1 MENNI
6 INLSTDEA
14 HEIFPKKSG
23 IDMSKLLLTTEGQYS
38 VSKRRAAK
46 KLQTIIFKYFKT
58 NNITVTDATSNNG
71 SDTIMLA
78 KYFKNVNAIELNKT
92 NYIVL
97 KNNIDV
103 YGFTNINLINGD
115 STVELNSTN
124 QDVIY
129 IDAPW
134 GGRDYKKMK
143 QLKLFLGRMEL
154 SDIYTKF
161 KNRTKL
167 FIFKVPYNY
176 DINNFIIRTKVK
188 NLRVRSY
195 QQHDRIK
202 FLFLIIKVK
211 KTTV

>member
-6 INLSTDEA
+6 IKLSVDEA
-14 HEIFPKKSG
+14 TEIFPKKSD

-46 KLQTIIFKYFKT
+46 KLQMIIFKYFKT
-58 NNITVTDATSNNG
+58 KDIVITDATSNNG
-71 SDTIMLA
+71 SDTLMLA
-78 KYFKNVNAIELNKT
+78 KYFKNINAIEFNET
-92 NYIVL
+92 NFSVL

-103 YGFTNINLINGD
+103 YGYDNIKLIHGD
-115 STVELNSTN
+115 STVELNTTE

-134 GGRDYKKMK
+134 GGRDYKKIK
-143 QLKLFLGRMEL
+143 QLRLFLGKMEL
-154 SDIYTKF
+154 SDIYNKF
-161 KNRTKL
+161 KSRTKL

-176 DINNFIIRTKVK
+176 DINNFILRTKVK
-188 NLRVRSY
+188 NLRIRSY
-195 QQHDRIK
+195 QQYDRIK

-211 KTTV
+211 KF